1 MQLIAEVLANLVQ
14 GLARGRYVIEVD
26 AGGFKTYRVKVTVE
40 TIRASATLSNRSL
53 LKILPAAVKHDPR
66 G

>member
-26 AGGFKTYRVKVTVE
+26 AGGFKTYRDKGH
-40 TIRASATLSNRSL
+40 R
-53 LKILPAAVKHDPR
+53 
-66 G
+66 